1 MPPAASPKAPVLLVC
16 GEDDFGVKERAREVF
31 RQWSAEIGGE
41 DHEIIDAS
49 ANHSGEALAALAK
62 LRAALQTLPF
72 FGSGKVIWLQNC
84 NFLGEERAAEAQV
97 VTENLSDLARE
108 LKDFSWQ
115 NVRLLISAG
124 KVDKRKAFY
133 KALEKIGTVEILAG
147 WSVEDRDWA
156 QQAES
161 FALRALRELGKEI
174 SGEALGRLVANTGP
188 NPRALRSEI
197 EKLFLF
203 CGSRPRIETGDV
215 ESIVTRN
222 KQARAFALGDALGE
236 RELPRL
242 LRCLDEELWE
252 MRCNTQHSEIGVLY
266 GLISKVR
273 SLIFVTEMLAL
284 KWLRPERDFSRFKAQ
299 LARIPA
305 ESLPEDKKFNPLAIN
320 PFVLFKAL
328 GQASNYTQAELIAA
342 MDLLLDCNR
351 QLISRSLDPALVLQQ
366 ALVRIVSRPSEHI
379 YQAPLDYQVSRRD
392 ILSPVS

>member
-1 MPPAASPKAPVLLVC
+1 MPPTASAKAPVLLVC

-31 RQWSAEIGGE
+31 RKWSGEIGGQ

-49 ANHSGEALAALAK
+49 VNHSGEALAVLAK

-72 FGSGKVIWLQNC
+72 FGDGKAIWLQSC
-84 NFLGEERAAEAQV
+84 NFLGEERAAEALA
-97 VTENLSDLARE
+97 VTENLSELARE

-115 NVRLLISAG
+115 NVRLLVSAG
-124 KVDKRKAFY
+124 KVDKRKTFY

-147 WSVEDRDWA
+147 WSAEDRDWE

-161 FALRALRELGKEI
+161 FALRSLRELDKEI
-174 SGEALGRLVANTGP
+174 SGEALALLITQTGP
-188 NPRALRSEI
+188 NPRALRQEM

-215 ESIVTRN
+215 EAIVTRN

-236 RELPRL
+236 RNLPRL

-252 MRCNTQHSEIGVLY
+252 MRRDSQRNEIGLLY

-273 SLIFVTEMLAL
+273 GLIMITEMLAL

-305 ESLPEDKKFNPLAIN
+305 EALPEDKKFNPLAIN
-320 PFVLFKAL
+320 PYVLFKAL

-342 MDLLLDCNR
+342 MDLLLECNR
-351 QLISRSLDPALVLQQ
+351 QLISRNLEPTLVLQQ
-366 ALVRIVSRPSEHI
+366 ALVRIVSRPGD
-379 YQAPLDYQVSRRD
+379 Q
-392 ILSPVS
+392 ILPAAA

>member
-1 MPPAASPKAPVLLVC
+1 MPLAASAKAPVLLVC

-31 RQWSAEIGGE
+31 RQWSAEIGGQ

-49 ANHSGEALAALAK
+49 VNHSGEALAVLAR

-72 FGSGKVIWLQNC
+72 FGPGKVIWLQNC
-84 NFLGEERAAEAQV
+84 NFLGEERAAEVKAV
-97 VTENLSDLARE
+97 AENLSELARE

-115 NVRLLISAG
+115 NVRLLVSAG
-124 KVDKRKAFY
+124 KVDRRKTFY
-133 KALEKIGTVEILAG
+133 KALEKMGTVEILAG
-147 WSVEDRDWA
+147 WSAEDRDWVR
-156 QQAES
+156 QAES
-161 FALRALRELGKEI
+161 FASRALRELDKDI
-174 SGEALGRLVANTGP
+174 SGEALARLVAHTGP
-188 NPRALRSEI
+188 NPRGLRNEI

-203 CGSRPRIETGDV
+203 CGSRPRLETSDV
-215 ESIVTRN
+215 EAIVTRT

-236 RELPRL
+236 RNLPLL

-252 MRCNTQHSEIGVLY
+252 TRRDSQRNEIGLLY

-273 SLIFVTEMLAL
+273 SLIMITEMLAL

-305 ESLPEDKKFNPLAIN
+305 EALPEDKKFNPLAIN
-320 PFVLFKAL
+320 PYVLFKAL

-342 MDLLLDCNR
+342 MDLLLECNR

-366 ALVRIVSRPSEHI
+366 ASVRILSRPGG
-379 YQAPLDYQVSRRD
+379 Q
-392 ILSPVS
+392 ILSAAA